1 MKTTLLLAL
10 FAGALALEAAPA
22 LAQST
27 QTPMSKSEK
36 KARRK
41 ARRQNG
47 PEVYKGS
54 VAEQRRILTEA
65 AGSERDDNAGDD
77 TSTKKTKRKKQ

>member
-1 MKTTLLLAL
+1 MKSILLLAL
-10 FAGALALEAAPA
+10 FASALAFEATPA
-22 LAQST
+22 LAQAT
-27 QTPMSKSEK
+27 QEPMSKSAK

-54 VAEQRRILTEA
+54 VAEQRRIVTEA
-65 AGSERDDNAGDD
+65 AGAERDDNSGDD
-77 TSTKKTKRKKQ
+77 TSTKKNKRKHN